1 MIALI
6 MVCQLNAM
14 KIQIMMVVT
23 AAIIADERSA
33 KRYDFFNL
41 VSKIVMLNLLKGCY
55 VFCKILKI
63 RVYETM
69 VKVIK

>member
-1 MIALI
+1 
-6 MVCQLNAM
+6 
-14 KIQIMMVVT
+14 MVVT